1 VALASDGHGHD
12 DCPVCGVPIADTV
25 VDSSSEQGVVT
36 VEQPKKKPSI
46 VRNLIGVCVLIAV
59 AVIGGLE
66 VRARYSASQAVK
78 KLEEAQAEY
87 ENNKSTPPLTKEQ
100 VEKLVGQPPA
110 GPEVQDG
117 AFEKQTFVWRGL
129 FRKYTLNAY
138 YLGDNPK
145 HLDNFG
151 LE

>member
-1 VALASDGHGHD
+1 MDGHRDD
-12 DCPVCGVPIADTV
+12 DCPVCGDPMADTV
-25 VDSSSEQGVVT
+25 VHSSSEQGVVA
-36 VEQPKKKPSI
+36 VENPKKKPSI
-46 VRNLIGVCVLIAV
+46 VRNLIGLAVLVAV
-59 AVIGGLE
+59 AVVGGLE
-66 VRARYSASQAVK
+66 VRARYGASQAVK
-78 KLEEAQAEY
+78 KLEDAQAEY

-110 GPEVQDG
+110 SPEVQEG
-117 AFEKQTFVWRGL
+117 LFEKQTFVWKGV